1 MDWPNAKR
9 VAQLQAN
16 EAGEPFTVYVM
27 PDSQGRSPYCVA
39 LPHYRP
45 SEALVVWTAFP
56 EGTC

>member
-56 EGTC
+56 E